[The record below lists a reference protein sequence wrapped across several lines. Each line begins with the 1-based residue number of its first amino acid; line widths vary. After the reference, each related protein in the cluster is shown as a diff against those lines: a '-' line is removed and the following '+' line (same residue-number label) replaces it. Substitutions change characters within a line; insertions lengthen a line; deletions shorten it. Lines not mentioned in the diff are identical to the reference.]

1 MRYSILISIVFFIN
15 FLFSQS
21 YYNRILGEE
30 LHFNSAKSMAMGEN
44 SLADN
49 NSSMLLSNPSILS
62 NYFKEAVY
70 ILCHQSNYF
79 TLFTP

>member
-49 NSSMLLSNPSILS
+49 NSSLLVSNPSILS
-62 NYFKEAVY
+62 YFINHPVEVY
-70 ILCHQSNYF
+70 S
-79 TLFTP
+79 